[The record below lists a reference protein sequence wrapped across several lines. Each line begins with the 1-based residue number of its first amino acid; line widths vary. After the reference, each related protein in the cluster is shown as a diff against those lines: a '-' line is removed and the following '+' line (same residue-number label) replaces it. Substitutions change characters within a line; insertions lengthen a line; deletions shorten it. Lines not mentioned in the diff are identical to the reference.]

1 MIELGIDMAIAVNE
15 YLVKNNLR
23 KSEYKIFDDRFKKFS
38 QSELDGV
45 LELCLTNC
53 YDISGLVYLKNLKKL
68 HIKSTDYNKLAPF
81 INYEDSQVINHITD
95 FTYLTDLINLDELVI
110 ANDLYVEEID
120 ISKMINLRKLVLINN
135 PKLKSVKGLDKLE
148 KLNEVTMYGNDISGY
163 GFDFETYIKNTRFCV
178 ENTLDIS
185 MYLGIIDN
193 NREKAKIL
201 ENYEVTGNAFVRFAE
216 KSGFLN
222 CVCLSLR
229 DLYELYLNLDVYFKK
244 YNVYNLNEMDKI
256 EFVYKY
262 IINNTKFSKDLIID
276 RNIAYLA
283 DKEQY
288 DEIPDKIR
296 KMFNNFHSSFY
307 AHRFK
312 IANCGG
318 RVNLMVFML
327 RMLGIDAFNVHCHDN
342 RDCEIGSN
350 HSITR
355 INTDSGFVYVD
366 ASLSESYKKSELI
379 EKNSDKDISK
389 YFYCVDYDFMSNYVT
404 MDSYEYS
411 LYEKNKKNNKV
422 KKLNNRI
429 K

>member
-38 QSELDGV
+38 QSELDDV

-244 YNVYNLNEMDKI
+244 TGAYDYTESEKI

-288 DEIPDKIR
+288 DEIPDKVR

-312 IANCGG
+312 TANCEG

-327 RMLGIDAFNVHCHDN
+327 RMLGIECFNVHCHDN
-342 RDCEIGSN
+342 RETQIGSN
-350 HSITR
+350 HSIAR
-355 INTDSGFVYVD
+355 IYTNNEYLYVD
-366 ASLSESYKKSELI
+366 ASLAESYKKNDLI
-379 EKNSDKDISK
+379 KKNYSINSLKF
-389 YFYCVDYDFMSNYVT
+389 FYCVDFDYMSNYVT
-404 MDSYEYS
+404 LDSYEYS
-411 LYEKNKKNNKV
+411 LYENTNVKNNKE
-422 KKLNNRI
+422 KKR
-429 K
+429 

>member
-1 MIELGIDMAIAVNE
+1 MIELNIDIAMAVNK
-15 YLVKNNLR
+15 YLMENNFR
-23 KSEYKIFDDRFKKFS
+23 NHDIKIYDTAFNHFTKY
-38 QSELDGV
+38 ELDEV

-53 YDISGLVYLKNLKKL
+53 YDISQLKYFDNLKKL
-68 HIKSTDYNKLAPF
+68 SIKSTDYNKLSPY
-81 INYEDSQVINHITD
+81 IDYEDSQVINHIKD
-95 FTYLTDLINLDELVI
+95 FSYIKELKKLNELVI
-110 ANDLYVEEID
+110 ANDLYIKSID
-120 ISKMINLRKLVLINN
+120 ISNMCDLKKLILINN
-135 PKLKSVKGLDKLE
+135 PNLKEVVGLDQLKN
-148 KLNEVTMYGNDISGY
+148 LNEVTMYGNNIDGT
-163 GFDFETYIKNTRFCV
+163 GFDYESYFKNTRLCV

-185 MYLGIIDN
+185 MYLGIVNN
-193 NREKAKIL
+193 NRDTAKLL
-201 ENYEVTGNAFVRFAE
+201 EDYEVTGMAYVRFAE

-229 DLYELYLNLDVYFKK
+229 DLYELYLSLDVYFKK

-312 IANCGG
+312 IANCEG